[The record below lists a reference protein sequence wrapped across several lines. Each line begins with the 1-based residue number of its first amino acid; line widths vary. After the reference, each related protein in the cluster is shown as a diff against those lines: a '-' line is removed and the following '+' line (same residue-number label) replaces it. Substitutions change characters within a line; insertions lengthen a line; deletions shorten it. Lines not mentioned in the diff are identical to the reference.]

1 MLDKLYPYRFELFFV
16 TQLTVLF
23 GSIVIPD
30 AVFENWMSP
39 ILLTGNLIFGV
50 VLVSKNKYIVWFL
63 LAVLIITAL
72 IVIFDLFNSH
82 IDKSLDYL
90 KLSSYSLFYSV
101 VTWEIIKQVWN
112 AKVVGKNVILGLISG
127 YISLGLLAFFLCLTI
142 EIMQPNSF
150 SGLAG
155 SGVVVSGVIG
165 SGMSDA
171 AIVEQL
177 MYFSYITL
185 MTIGYGDILP
195 VTPNAHKAAIFIGL
209 IGQFYLV
216 ILTGIVV
223 GKYINQFVETKE
235 KS

>member
-1 MLDKLYPYRFELFFV
+1 MLNKLYPYRFELFFA

-23 GSIVIPD
+23 GSIIIPNTL
-30 AVFENWMSP
+30 FENWMSP
-39 ILLTGNLIFGV
+39 ILLTANLVFGV
-50 VLVSKNKYIVWFL
+50 VLVKKNKYLVRFL
-63 LAVLIITAL
+63 LTVLILTAL
-72 IVIFDLFNSH
+72 IVVFDLLNSH
-82 IDKSLDYL
+82 IDKNFEYL
-90 KLSSYSLFYSV
+90 KLGSYFLFYSA

-150 SGLAG
+150 SGLVA
-155 SGVVVSGVIG
+155 SGVVG
-165 SGMSDA
+165 SWMADS
-171 AIVEQL
+171 AIIEQL

-195 VTPNAHKAAIFIGL
+195 VTPNAHKAAMFIGL

-216 ILTGIVV
+216 ILTAIVV
-223 GKYINQFVETKE
+223 GKFINQSSQAKE